1 MTYFIGGGRRW
12 KHTCA
17 HTHCPTPSHHP
28 VVWGLWGWCH
38 QVVWEFLEVV
48 TWHFQ
53 KNKKKITQMILKII
67 SNVRWGIPRNTCHY
81 CLIHRKAGYD
91 VQEKNH
97 PSADHRLSLPL
108 PHTHWATKSAAGQ
121 GITTWWKIK
130 MSDLICQILS
140 VSPHTLADISPI
152 WSVLIKSKETDWSD
166 LAGGEEGSSSIIVI
180 TIIVSNNDNEC
191 WYVMMISIIVII
203 FIT

>member
-17 HTHCPTPSHHP
+17 HTLPNTITSPSRMRTLGVVPPSCLGGNSSNRFTNITVSWGGLLKRSVQTPPP
-28 VVWGLWGWCH
+28 VYVQQW
-38 QVVWEFLEVV
+38 
-48 TWHFQ
+48 
-53 KNKKKITQMILKII
+53 
-67 SNVRWGIPRNTCHY
+67 SP
-81 CLIHRKAGYD
+81 RKAGYD

-108 PHTHWATKSAAGQ
+108 PHTHWATKSATGQ

-152 WSVLIKSKETDWSD
+152 WSVQIKSKETDWSD
-166 LAGGEEGSSSIIVI
+166 TRASGKSAPLRLQVQHKACNSALRGV
-180 TIIVSNNDNEC
+180 
-191 WYVMMISIIVII
+191 
-203 FIT
+203 